1 MKQIDENIR
10 WIIKISLLLIIPP
23 FQGLPPEEIDATKD
37 DLIGEGGR
45 IRDGMLEDVVNND
58 DSTMNISDNSFGS
71 FGEF

>member
-1 MKQIDENIR
+1 MNTSDGSLV
-10 WIIKISLLLIIPP
+10 IKFLIIPL
-23 FQGLPPEEIDATKD
+23 FQDLPPEEIDATKD

-58 DSTMNISDNSFGS
+58 DSTMNISDTSFGS

>member
-1 MKQIDENIR
+1 M
-10 WIIKISLLLIIPP
+10 
-23 FQGLPPEEIDATKD
+23 PPEEIDATKD

>member
-10 WIIKISLLLIIPP
+10 WIIKISLFLIIPP

-58 DSTMNISDNSFGS
+58 DSTMNISDTSFGS